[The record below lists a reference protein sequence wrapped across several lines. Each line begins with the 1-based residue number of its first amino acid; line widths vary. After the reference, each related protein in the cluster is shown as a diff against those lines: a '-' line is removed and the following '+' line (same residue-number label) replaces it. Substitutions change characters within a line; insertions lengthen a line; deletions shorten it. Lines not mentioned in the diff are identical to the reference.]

1 MACIHS
7 KSNVLAI
14 DLSLSSLAYGSIK
27 AQEDEINNIT
37 FKQCDILNVSDIDK
51 RFDIISSCGVL
62 HHMEKPHKGLK
73 SLVDILNDEGVMK
86 LALYSTYAR
95 IGLEFVRDFI
105 KDNNLKNNEEDIR
118 FLREKIKNKEIKID
132 DEHIDDL
139 ESSLDFYSINEF
151 RDLLFH
157 PQEKTY
163 TLPEV
168 GDLLDSCGLR
178 FIEFDNKYQNLKN
191 AYLANFPDD
200 KFGANLEN
208 WDNLEKKHKNI
219 FTSMYIF
226 WVKKR

>member
-1 MACIHS
+1 M
-7 KSNVLAI
+7 
-14 DLSLSSLAYGSIK
+14 
-27 AQEDEINNIT
+27 
-37 FKQCDILNVSDIDK
+37 
-51 RFDIISSCGVL
+51 
-62 HHMEKPHKGLK
+62 
-73 SLVDILNDEGVMK
+73 
-86 LALYSTYAR
+86 
-95 IGLEFVRDFI
+95 
-105 KDNNLKNNEEDIR
+105 
-118 FLREKIKNKEIKID
+118 
-132 DEHIDDL
+132 
-139 ESSLDFYSINEF
+139 
-151 RDLLFH
+151 FH

-226 WVKKR
+226 WVKKKIK